1 MASIDFY
8 LFGAPRVERDGRTVS
23 FDTRK
28 ATALLAYLL
37 LTGQVHARDSLA
49 ALLWPEYDQSHARG
63 ALRRTLSALT
73 RTIGAENLLISRETI
88 GVDPDASLWC
98 DVQEFNRLFAE
109 SQAGQCKPE
118 DCLRYLE
125 RAAFLYRGD
134 FMAGFSLRD
143 SLNFDDWQ
151 FSQSESLR
159 ASLAVILE
167 TLAGR
172 YAAGVDFDAALS
184 HARRWLALDPLR
196 EEAHRMLMKLYAW
209 SGQRSA
215 ALRQY
220 RDCIRILDAELG
232 VAPLEDT
239 TEVYQAILEDRL
251 PPPQSVS
258 LAEQPGP
265 AVPVGPSGLEKPAG
279 SYPMVGRENELEA
292 LLQAY
297 TEAHPDGRIFF
308 IEGEA
313 GIGKTRLAEE
323 FLSFARARGGRVF
336 QARCYEGERELAYG
350 PFLAGFQ
357 DLLDQ
362 AGTTERLRGIAPQ
375 WLSEAARLVPGL
387 AGRIPELPP
396 VSPLEGPGAQA
407 RFFEGLR
414 QTLNAALGGDPP
426 GVLFLDDVHWADS
439 ASLDFLAYLARRLPG
454 SPVFILITARDDIP
468 EIRERLRRL
477 YAETV
482 RTAGTQGLPRASSQG
497 LHLSRLSH
505 KAIDQLVLSADLS
518 PSSVG
523 DYPSS
528 FIPHPSLSAC
538 LYQESEG
545 LPLIAIHYLEA
556 FTQGSWEPGQ
566 AAWATPGNIFDL
578 LRSRLAGLDDAAA
591 QLIGAA
597 AVIGRSFDLETLRLA
612 SGRSEAET
620 VAGLEALLARRLIS
634 EQASLEP
641 QGEVIYDFTHEKLRQ
656 LVYQETSLARRR
668 LLHRRVAEVLS
679 GADPGAPPRTPRRDG
694 SLAAVIAGH
703 YRLAGR
709 DEQAAHYYFQ
719 AGEHARDLFANQ
731 EAIAH
736 FQAALAAGHPAQAQ
750 LHESIGDLHLLNGE
764 YREAIVSYET
774 AVALTESDPA
784 QLDEI
789 RPSLHPWPGPPAK
802 SPPGEQPSSPIPH
815 PSLRLARL
823 EHRLGEVHHR
833 LGEWDL
839 AEGHFRSALN
849 ELAGSGSL
857 AAESRI
863 YADWSRTALSRNA
876 VERARALVQEAAK
889 LAEESQDQFAL
900 AQASNILGILAR
912 RTGGEPGL
920 ALQHLSRSLEI
931 AETLPAPSPRIAALN
946 NLALLHADLAQY
958 DRAIDLTRQ
967 ALELCVRLGD
977 RHRQAA
983 LHNNLADF
991 YHAAGDGD
999 QAMVHLKQA
1008 VALFAEIGGS
1018 VSPGA
1023 AESRPNPEIW
1033 MLTEW

>member
-8 LFGAPRVERDGRTVS
+8 LFGAPRVERDRQAVS

-37 LTGQVHARDSLA
+37 LTGRVHARDSLA
-49 ALLWPEYDQSHARG
+49 AFLWPEFGQTRARA

-73 RTIGAENLLISRETI
+73 RIIGPGNLLISRETL
-88 GVDPDASLWC
+88 GVDPGASLWC
-98 DVQEFNRLFAE
+98 DVLEFNRLLAE
-109 SQAGQCKPE
+109 SRAGQCTPE
-118 DCLRYLE
+118 ECLRLLE
-125 RAAFLYRGD
+125 RAASLFCGD

-143 SLNFDDWQ
+143 SLDFDDWQ
-151 FSQSESLR
+151 FSQSEALR
-159 ASLAVILE
+159 ASLAGALE
-167 TLAGR
+167 SLAVS
-172 YAAGVDFDAALS
+172 YAARADFDTALS

-196 EEAHRMLMKLYAW
+196 EEAHRMLMRLYAW

-220 RDCIRILDAELG
+220 RECIRILDAELG
-232 VAPLEDT
+232 VAPLEET
-239 TEVYQAILEDRL
+239 KEVYQSILEDRL
-251 PPPQSVS
+251 PPLSFSP
-258 LAEQPGP
+258 AEKPGAP
-265 AVPVGPSGLEKPAG
+265 APAATSGLEKPAG
-279 SYPMVGRENELEA
+279 AYPMVGRQSEWEA

-297 TEAHPDGRIFF
+297 TASRPDGRILFL
-308 IEGEA
+308 EGEA

-323 FLSFARARGGRVF
+323 FLAFTRARGARVF

-362 AGTTERLRGIAPQ
+362 GGTTERLREIPPQ

-387 AGRIPELPP
+387 ASRIPELPP
-396 VSPLEGPGAQA
+396 VSALEGPGAQA

-414 QTLNAALGGDPP
+414 QVLIAALAGDLP
-426 GVLFLDDVHWADS
+426 GLLFLDDVHWADTASLDLLAYLTRRLRS
-439 ASLDFLAYLARRLPG
+439 ASL
-454 SPVFILITARDDIP
+454 FILATSRDDLP
-468 EIRERLRRL
+468 ESQDRLKRL
-477 YAETV
+477 YAEAV
-482 RTAGTQGLPRASSQG
+482 RTARGRRFPLGR
-497 LHLSRLSH
+497 LSRG
-505 KAIDQLVLSADLS
+505 AIDQLMRSVP
-518 PSSVG
+518 PSSLPP
-523 DYPSS
+523 PSS
-528 FIPHPSLSAC
+528 SPGLLPSLSAR

-556 FTQGSWEPGQ
+556 FAQGSWEPDQ
-566 AAWATPGNIFDL
+566 ADWATPGSLFDL

-591 QLIGAA
+591 QLIGSA

-612 SGRSEAET
+612 SGRSESET
-620 VAGLEALLARRLIS
+620 VAGLEALLARRLVR
-634 EQASLEP
+634 EQASTEP
-641 QGEVIYDFTHEKLRQ
+641 HAGVVYDFTHEKIRQ

-679 GADPGAPPRTPRRDG
+679 GADPGMPARARRHDG
-694 SLAAVIAGH
+694 SLAAVIASH
-703 YRLAGR
+703 YRMAGL

-719 AGEHARDLFANQ
+719 AGERARALYANQ

-750 LHESIGDLHLLNGE
+750 LHESIGDLHVLNGA
-764 YREAIVSYET
+764 YREAIASYET
-774 AVALTESDPA
+774 AVAQNESDPA
-784 QLDEI
+784 HLGGA
-789 RPSLHPWPGPPAK
+789 RPPLHPRPGTQAK
-802 SPPGEQPSSPIPH
+802 FDLH

-823 EHRLGEVHHR
+823 EHRLAEVHHR

-876 VERARALVQEAAK
+876 IERARELAQEAAR
-889 LAEESQDQFAL
+889 LAEESQDRLAL
-900 AQASNILGILAR
+900 AQAANILGVLAR
-912 RTGGEPGL
+912 RAGGEPGP
-920 ALQHLSRSLEI
+920 ALEHLTRSLEI
-931 AETLPAPSPRIAALN
+931 AEALPSLSPRIAALN

-958 DRAIDLTRQ
+958 DRAIELTRQ
-967 ALELCVRLGD
+967 ALDLCARLGD

-983 LHNNLADF
+983 LHNNLADL

-1008 VALFAEIGGS
+1008 VSLFAEIGGA
-1018 VSPGA
+1018 PGSEP
-1023 AESRPNPEIW
+1023 AEPRPNPEIW